1 MKKNIYR
8 EITLKKLS
16 SPEQL
21 DQLIRLTSPKAWLA
35 MLAIWLIV
43 LVFIIWSFVGS
54 IPAKLEGTGILL
66 NNAGVYSLNS
76 ESQGQITDVRFENGD
91 MVKKGDIIARVDQ
104 PYLVEEINSLLD
116 NLNSMEEDNNIYSK
130 DYKQLKEQITKLQ
143 EELLYRSRITSPI
156 SGRIID
162 INIHKGSI
170 IDQGYKVATLD
181 EYSSTVRLEAVIYVS
196 AQQGG
201 KIKPGMEAQIIPS
214 IVNKEEYGY
223 MVGRVVSVSDY
234 PATSQAML
242 STLGSE
248 ELVAMLMGEGV
259 PVQVKIDLTPDD
271 QTVSG
276 YKWSSYSGPPIV
288 IPSGTLV
295 QGAVIISKE
304 RPVTKIIPIAN
315 GEVEQGGE

>member
-35 MLAIWLIV
+35 MVAIWLII

-116 NLNSMEEDNNIYSK
+116 NLNSMEVDNEEYSK
-130 DYKQLKEQITKLQ
+130 DYVQLKAQIAQLQ

-242 STLGSE
+242 ATLGSE

-259 PVQVKIDLTPDD
+259 PVQVKIDLTPND

-295 QGAVIISKE
+295 QGAVIISREK
-304 RPVTKIIPIAN
+304 PVTKIIPFAN